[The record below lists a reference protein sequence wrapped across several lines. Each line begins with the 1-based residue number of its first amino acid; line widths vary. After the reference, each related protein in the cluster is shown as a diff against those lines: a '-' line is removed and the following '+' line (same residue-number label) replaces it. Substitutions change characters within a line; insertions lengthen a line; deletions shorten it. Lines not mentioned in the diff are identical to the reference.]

1 MKCVGHHET
10 YFASSANY
18 CKAAPSFLKS
28 EVGCG
33 FHMIRCLQ
41 VVVCISFVMC
51 AILCKCVEKTWN
63 SSSST
68 TVFTTTCFVFVFPLT
83 AVKTTLFCCSAS
95 EWLLMLFRTDCYEV
109 VFFCLP
115 NGKPIKKGA
124 PLMCAIMPFVSYEIL
139 LHLEVAG

>member
-1 MKCVGHHET
+1 MRHILLAVLTTVRLHPPFWSLKLAVAFIWSDAFRSLCV
-10 YFASSANY
+10 N
-18 CKAAPSFLKS
+18 
-28 EVGCG
+28 
-33 FHMIRCLQ
+33 
-41 VVVCISFVMC
+41 FVMC
-51 AILCKCVEKTWN
+51 VILCKCVEKTWN